1 MNSVYGDRLLT
12 CRIAPFGHPRIKA
25 RLQLPEAFRSLP
37 RPSSA
42 PSAKAFT
49 LCSCSLDHYA
59 ILWFSFSAIVVSL
72 PNISISKTILLLSQL
87 LSLFNFQCA
96 GGHSPQT
103 LPRPSPSVAEHLCR
117 SFASGLTH
125 LGFAA
130 SPLLIPRDPGSRLP
144 RR

>member
-96 GGHSPQT
+96 GGAARFSAPHPAFCRAARRWWAQVDSNH
-103 LPRPSPSVAEHLCR
+103 RPHAYQACALN
-117 SFASGLTH
+117 T
-125 LGFAA
+125 
-130 SPLLIPRDPGSRLP
+130 
-144 RR
+144 